1 MLETLQNSLEGI
13 CTIVIC
19 FLDFISFCLDLRF
32 CTSFFLNLNPYYE
45 PLYTVLRITNTFL
58 YMGRNIYPKIMGVD
72 ITIMVNY
79 RLLNYV
85 KKQCQYLIENIKEKK
100 LINVDDLINSI
111 DGKEKNQYLNLSYSE
126 NNKILNY
133 IESLNNF
140 DYLKNIKEILNTNL
154 ARIEITDII
163 NNLEFRKIE
172 DDYFITSILNDNIK
186 IIYDNILSLI
196 C

>member
-1 MLETLQNSLEGI
+1 
-13 CTIVIC
+13 
-19 FLDFISFCLDLRF
+19 
-32 CTSFFLNLNPYYE
+32 
-45 PLYTVLRITNTFL
+45 
-58 YMGRNIYPKIMGVD
+58 MGRNIYPKIMGVD

-100 LINVDDLINSI
+100 SINVDDLINSI
-111 DGKEKNQYLNLSYSE
+111 GGEEKNQYLNLSYSE

-133 IESLNNF
+133 IQSLNNF

-154 ARIEITDII
+154 AKIEITDII

-172 DDYFITSILNDNIK
+172 DDYLITSILNDNIK

>member
-1 MLETLQNSLEGI
+1 
-13 CTIVIC
+13 
-19 FLDFISFCLDLRF
+19 
-32 CTSFFLNLNPYYE
+32 
-45 PLYTVLRITNTFL
+45 
-58 YMGRNIYPKIMGVD
+58 MGRNIYPKIMGVD

-111 DGKEKNQYLNLSYSE
+111 DGEEKNQYLNLSYSE